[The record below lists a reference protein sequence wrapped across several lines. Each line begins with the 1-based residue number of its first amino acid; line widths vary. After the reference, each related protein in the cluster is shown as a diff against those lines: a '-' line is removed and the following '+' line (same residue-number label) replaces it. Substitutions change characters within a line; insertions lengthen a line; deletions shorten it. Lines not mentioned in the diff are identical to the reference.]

1 MAAHDCF
8 RLRRIRNHA
17 LVARLGKRR
26 VSSQV
31 AVLWLLLDRKV
42 RHDGVVVVEQV
53 EARGLSAGHGWVL
66 LRERLLLVG
75 LLCLVVT
82 LLLWLWPGL
91 LELLEDLLDGVAR
104 LVLLGVLF
112 LHMHISLELGPS
124 GVLLCLFHDLSRLS
138 MHLGL
143 LRLKQLGVL
152 GFLGADLLDRG
163 GVLSL
168 QAVHPALLLRI
179 LSGLGNQFRLLGL
192 QFLFRSDGLLL
203 ALDRMLLDGLALR
216 LEGGD
221 LGLQRLELRLRNDL
235 LVLLQVDR
243 RLRETGVGLG
253 VGCLG
258 RLCRLLL
265 RLRRRLRL
273 VGPLEGPQGQPVER

>member
-1 MAAHDCF
+1 M
-8 RLRRIRNHA
+8 L
-17 LVARLGKRR
+17 
-26 VSSQV
+26 
-31 AVLWLLLDRKV
+31 
-42 RHDGVVVVEQV
+42 
-53 EARGLSAGHGWVL
+53 
-66 LRERLLLVG
+66 
-75 LLCLVVT
+75 
-82 LLLWLWPGL
+82 
-91 LELLEDLLDGVAR
+91 
-104 LVLLGVLF
+104 
-112 LHMHISLELGPS
+112 
-124 GVLLCLFHDLSRLS
+124 
-138 MHLGL
+138 LGL
-143 LRLKQLGVL
+143 LRLQQLGVL

-253 VGCLG
+253 VRCLG

-265 RLRRRLRL
+265 RLRR
-273 VGPLEGPQGQPVER
+273 